1 MRLAVALA
9 SLLLLVGLA
18 AGCGDDEP
26 DESEAVAW
34 VDSFCTATVDWT
46 TELERIIDDAG
57 DLTNLSSA
65 TIEAAAQEAS
75 DATDAYVEEVRD
87 LGSPETE
94 GGDEIETALDALADE
109 IDEESAEIEDSV
121 EDIDGL
127 TGLATAG
134 REVAA
139 SVNAMFT
146 ALQTVFETIE
156 SSDPAGE
163 LRTAY
168 EDSEACDELGN

>member
-26 DESEAVAW
+26 DESATAAW
-34 VDSFCTATVDWT
+34 ADSFCTATVDWT
-46 TELERIIDDAG
+46 TELERIVDDLG
-57 DLTNLSSA
+57 DLSNLSSA
-65 TIEAAAQEAS
+65 AIEESAQEAR
-75 DATDAYVEEVRD
+75 DATDAYVEDVRD

-94 GGDEIETALDALADE
+94 GGDEIESSLETLADE
-109 IDEESAEIEDSV
+109 VDEEMAEIEDSV
-121 EDIDGL
+121 EDIEGL

-139 SVNAMFT
+139 SVTAMFT
-146 ALQTVFETIE
+146 ALQTVFETLE

-163 LRTAY
+163 LETAFD
-168 EDSEACDELGN
+168 ESDACQDLGN